1 MGTTNLYAAEIGEV
15 IKTYSL
21 FETTKT
27 VVKPSV
33 QLWRTYLQ
41 IYVFIFST
49 VARTISSNTPFLSVI
64 NVLHVL
70 HKSFER
76 YIKCLPLKF
85 KYQLFIKSNLIVF

>member
-1 MGTTNLYAAEIGEV
+1 MGTTNLYAAEKGEV

-49 VARTISSNTPFLSVI
+49 SFFVARTISSNTPFPSVI

-70 HKSFER
+70 HKF
-76 YIKCLPLKF
+76 
-85 KYQLFIKSNLIVF
+85 N